1 MHNGSRIQRVLEAPW
16 ENQKEPSCLYFE
28 GLLPFF
34 YLLLHLAEF
43 MTPVLW
49 KEWGLLDYP
58 KIIKHPM
65 DLGTVEVFFSFLL
78 YPYRRSSL
86 AISTRMSMSSPS
98 IWDLFGR
105 IVWPTTLYFFGFS
118 FSMSRMVL
126 IFTNAQRT
134 SPRNSKMDLLKS

>member
-1 MHNGSRIQRVLEAPW
+1 MEAGYNECLKLLEKIKKNPLACIL
-16 ENQKEPSCLYFE
+16 KDCFL
-28 GLLPFF
+28 FF
-34 YLLLHLAEF
+34 YPLFPLAEF

-98 IWDLFGR
+98 I
-105 IVWPTTLYFFGFS
+105 
-118 FSMSRMVL
+118 
-126 IFTNAQRT
+126 
-134 SPRNSKMDLLKS
+134 